1 MASGYEPIYLAL
13 KSYFYTTPKS
23 QETAAEVKVSKN
35 IDFVRS
41 EEAIAFTGTLSTLA
55 ILRSET

>member
-1 MASGYEPIYLAL
+1 M
-13 KSYFYTTPKS
+13 SYFYTTPKS
-23 QETAAEVKVSKN
+23 QEPAAEVKVSKN